1 MNRFATVL
9 ACAIG
14 VALSSGAH
22 AASTQPPSSMGVV
35 IYPAKGQS
43 AQQQDRDRYECY
55 EWARGQ
61 SGFDPAQPTQPASIS
76 PASASRTPAAMAGGA
91 IGGAAIAELTHND
104 PGHGAAAGA
113 LGAAMIGRVREQQ
126 MAQARQQQAAQ
137 QQSARSQQRAIYD
150 RAFGACM
157 EARGYTVR

>member
-1 MNRFATVL
+1 MIRFTNVL
-9 ACAIG
+9 ACAVGLALG
-14 VALSSGAH
+14 VSA
-22 AASTQPPSSMGVV
+22 TSMAVV

-43 AQQQDRDRYECY
+43 TVQPDRDRYECY

-61 SGFDPAQPTQPASIS
+61 SGFDPAQPTQTASITPTS
-76 PASASRTPAAMAGGA
+76 TSRTPAAMAGGA

-104 PGHGAAAGA
+104 PGQGAAIGA
-113 LGAAMIGRVREQQ
+113 LGAGMVGRVREQQ
-126 MAQARQQQAAQ
+126 MTQAKQQQAAQ
-137 QQSARSQQRAIYD
+137 QQNARNQQRALYD